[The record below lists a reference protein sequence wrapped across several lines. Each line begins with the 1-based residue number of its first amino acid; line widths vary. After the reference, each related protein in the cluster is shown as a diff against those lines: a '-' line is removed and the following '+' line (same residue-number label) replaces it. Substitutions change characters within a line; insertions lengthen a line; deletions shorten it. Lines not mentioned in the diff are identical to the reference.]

1 MGWRQKFSHRIERV
15 LSAYPEPGLARD
27 RALTRAYPLA
37 APWRD
42 GPPYPYRVWR
52 DEIARQLG
60 TKPRLHTPSS
70 AARCTYTLELFDQTR
85 CPLTI
90 DLFA

>member
-15 LSAYPEPGLARD
+15 LSAYPEPGKARD
-27 RALTRAYPLA
+27 AALALAYPLA

-60 TKPRLHTPSS
+60 IKPAVRAPRHAT
-70 AARCTYTLELFDQTR
+70 RCAYTLELFDQAR